1 LISPEKSASRS
12 SSPQIRSTPSPK
24 GGSKRAHVDLTANDS
39 DFESPILRSRKASL
53 TGTTSHESFFDSG
66 TFEDDEDEEDV
77 RDEEGKEKGK
87 KQKFEGL
94 IVIGKFAKFATQPMK
109 QKTECE

>member
-1 LISPEKSASRS
+1 MIPFA
-12 SSPQIRSTPSPK
+12 
-24 GGSKRAHVDLTANDS
+24 RAHVDLTANDS
-39 DFESPILRSRKASL
+39 DFESPILRPRKASL

-87 KQKFEGL
+87 KTKIRGSYRHWQVCE
-94 IVIGKFAKFATQPMK
+94 VCNSTDEAKDRM
-109 QKTECE
+109 